1 MVRKILLVFFLISS
15 SFAAGASV
23 ISDSQFVL
31 VKNQSPLVAFRILFR
46 TGSSDD
52 PAGKEGIAD
61 LTASMIAEGSTQ
73 KNDYP
78 QILKLLFPMAA
89 SYNAQVDKDMIVIS
103 GVTHR
108 DNLMP
113 YYQLLRDAVLTPA
126 FKKEDFDRLK
136 TDQLNYVTKTLRF
149 NDDEELGKAVL
160 QSEIYGDH
168 PYGHPI
174 PGLAGSVSSFTI
186 ADVQNFY
193 KTHFTK
199 QKLELGVAGDFP
211 ASLIHQMKQDFAA
224 LPEGESFAQ
233 AKLPEP
239 KKIEGM
245 HVVIVEKQTPATA
258 ISFGFPISITRSD
271 DDFYSLMVFNSW
283 FGQHRNEFSHLYQVI
298 RESRGLNYGDYSY
311 IEHFAFGGRF
321 MQPQP
326 NYARRQQIF
335 QVWIRPVPNA
345 TRHFALR
352 AAIRELDMIV
362 DRGMSKEDFE
372 LARNFLTN
380 YSVNLAQSN
389 LEQLGYALDDRFYGL
404 SQPFLEHMR
413 SRIQNL
419 KVDDVNR
426 TIRKYLNAKNLKI
439 AIVTQDAAVLKAAL
453 AENKPSPIQYDSP
466 KPDTIMQEDEII
478 MKYPLDIKEEN
489 ISIVP
494 ASKVFE

>member
-1 MVRKILLVFFLISS
+1 
-15 SFAAGASV
+15 
-23 ISDSQFVL
+23 
-31 VKNQSPLVAFRILFR
+31 
-46 TGSSDD
+46 
-52 PAGKEGIAD
+52 
-61 LTASMIAEGSTQ
+61 
-73 KNDYP
+73 
-78 QILKLLFPMAA
+78 
-89 SYNAQVDKDMIVIS
+89 
-103 GVTHR
+103 
-108 DNLMP
+108 
-113 YYQLLRDAVLTPA
+113 
-126 FKKEDFDRLK
+126 
-136 TDQLNYVTKTLRF
+136 
-149 NDDEELGKAVL
+149 
-160 QSEIYGDH
+160 
-168 PYGHPI
+168 
-174 PGLAGSVSSFTI
+174 
-186 ADVQNFY
+186 
-193 KTHFTK
+193 
-199 QKLELGVAGDFP
+199 
-211 ASLIHQMKQDFAA
+211 
-224 LPEGESFAQ
+224 
-233 AKLPEP
+233 
-239 KKIEGM
+239 
-245 HVVIVEKQTPATA
+245 
-258 ISFGFPISITRSD
+258 
-271 DDFYSLMVFNSW
+271 MVFNSW